1 MGFSIF
7 NYFAIPF
14 KTFKVMSEFIEIL
27 KYTIPS
33 VVILLTAYFMFK
45 RFIDWNTETYKQII
59 NSLEKSSKNPVE
71 DVKYKEKESVISLRL
86 QAYERVL
93 LYLERINP
101 VNLVVREIEPKLTAA
116 QYSKKLLNIVQ
127 NEFDHNITQQLYI
140 SNDVWTLVKNAKEEV
155 LTLINTAAKKV
166 EPDEPAVKLAEKILD
181 INSTK
186 EADPVENAILALKS
200 EMKSVF
206 L

>member
-14 KTFKVMSEFIEIL
+14 KIFKVMSEFIEIL

-155 LTLINTAAKKV
+155 LSLINTAAKNV

-186 EADPVENAILALKS
+186 ETDPVENAILALKS